1 MKLLKKIAITI
12 IILVLIVFAFAIWA
26 VESSDKPKTDTVESA
41 TKVETSKDYSDIVVP
56 FTKADTP
63 KIYNA
68 WGEKW
73 INDINAMMPQ
83 AVNSVANNP
92 KCDEPVDIG
101 LSMERSKPKENA
113 VFFVDCKNQQR
124 FYVEKSQLNDGAN
137 ITSESEQLQDAVKYI
152 PECEK
157 AVKATLNHPETFDK
171 KTLSTQARKADV
183 TGNVVITMPFTAKN
197 SLGAELEQVATCTVN
212 TQGELI
218 LDIS

>member
-1 MKLLKKIAITI
+1 MKLLKKIAIAI
-12 IILVLIVFAFAIWA
+12 IILVLLVFAFAIWA
-26 VESSDKPKTDTVESA
+26 VETSDKPKTDAVEST
-41 TKVETSKDYSDIVVP
+41 TKVESNKDFSGIVVP
-56 FTKADTP
+56 FTKSDTP

-73 INDINAMMPQ
+73 INDINAMMPK
-83 AVNSVANNP
+83 AVNSVAQNP

-113 VFFVDCKNQQR
+113 IFFVDCKNGER
-124 FYVEKSQLNDGAN
+124 FYVEQSQLNDGAS

-152 PECEK
+152 PDCEK

-197 SLGAELEQVATCTVN
+197 GLGVELEQVATCTVN
-212 TQGELI
+212 TKGELT